1 MDRARAHSNAS
12 SATSATS
19 LSSSDLEELDEE
31 TMGPDHVKIAG
42 IDTALEQLDLG
53 TDEGAGHEHEHD
65 YENELMRTGMEI
77 KAKTITGQEEG
88 KEENGSDRTV
98 DEVQEGEGY
107 DEDDPVY
114 QYTLSLF
121 EYTVS
126 LPSFFRP
133 FFDTHRRL
141 ILLLVV

>member
-12 SATSATS
+12 SAATSATS

-31 TMGPDHVKIAG
+31 TMGPDHVRIAG
-42 IDTALEQLDLG
+42 IDTALEQLDIG
-53 TDEGAGHEHEHD
+53 TDEGAGHEHGHEG
-65 YENELMRTGMEI
+65 ELKGIGKEF
-77 KAKTITGQEEG
+77 KAKPITGQEEG

-98 DEVQEGEGY
+98 NEVQEGEEY

-121 EYTVS
+121 EYTVRP
-126 LPSFFRP
+126 PSFFRP
-133 FFDTHRRL
+133 FFRRVSGHRD
-141 ILLLVV
+141 